1 MDRSIIEQYEAGVA
15 KLRAAVAGLSVEEM
29 RAKPLPGKWSTHQVI
44 VHLTDAEAAFVDRV
58 KRIIAMD
65 EPALLAW
72 DENRFIE
79 KMHYE
84 EQSAEDAVELIAL
97 SRRQL
102 ARILRASP
110 ESVLDRAGIHSE
122 AGRMTAR
129 EVLAKAVWH
138 LEHHLKFVDEK
149 RKALGK

>member
-1 MDRSIIEQYEAGVA
+1 MTESIIDQYEAGV
-15 KLRAAVAGLSVEEM
+15 KRLRSAVAGLSDAEL
-29 RAKPLPGKWSTHQVI
+29 RAKPVAGKWSTHQVI

-65 EPALLAW
+65 DPALLAW

-79 KMHYE
+79 RMHYE
-84 EQSAEDAVELIAL
+84 DQSTQDALALIELN
-97 SRRQL
+97 RRQL
-102 ARILRASP
+102 IRILRASP
-110 ESVLDRAGIHSE
+110 AAVLDRTGTHSE
-122 AGRMTAR
+122 AGKMSAR
-129 EVLAKAVWH
+129 DVLAKAVWH